1 MSKSKDALGQGI
13 RALLKNIDEDSN
25 KSKKKELEQEY
36 EQTGSVV
43 KIPLEQIEV
52 NPFQPRVEFNNDAL
66 HDLSESIKVHGV
78 IQPVT
83 VRKLGNKKFQLIA
96 GERRLRATK
105 LAGLKEIPAYVRLAN
120 DQESLEIALI
130 ENIQREDLNVLEIAL
145 NYQRLLEECNLTHE
159 DLSTRL
165 GKSRTA
171 VTNYLRL
178 LKLPPDVQSALR
190 NKEISMG
197 HARALA
203 GVDDL
208 VMQLYFTKEII
219 AKELS
224 VRQTEAMIKA
234 SNEKP
239 SAGSNEKKLPY
250 AYQKLQDS
258 IASNLSTKVQIK
270 PKKNGSGEINIYF
283 HNEDDLERLIEV
295 LTK

>member
-1 MSKSKDALGQGI
+1 MSKSKEALGQGI

-25 KSKKKELEQEY
+25 KSKNKNVEQEY

-52 NPFQPRVEFNNDAL
+52 NPFQPRVEFNTEAL
-66 HDLSESIKVHGV
+66 NDLSESIKVHGV

-190 NKEISMG
+190 KKEISMG

-234 SNEKP
+234 SNDKVSTET
-239 SAGSNEKKLPY
+239 SVKKLPY

-283 HNEDDLERLIEV
+283 HNEDDLERLIEI

>member
-1 MSKSKDALGQGI
+1 MSKSKEALGQGI

-25 KSKKKELEQEY
+25 KEKSKNAEQEY

-52 NPFQPRVEFNNDAL
+52 NPFQPRVEFNNEAL
-66 HDLSESIKVHGV
+66 HDLAESIKVHGV

-105 LAGLKEIPAYVRLAN
+105 LAGLNEIPAYVRLAN

-190 NKEISMG
+190 KKDISMG

-234 SNEKP
+234 SNDKQSSGT
-239 SAGSNEKKLPY
+239 SAKKLPY
-250 AYQKLQDS
+250 AYQKLQDN
-258 IASNLSTKVQIK
+258 IASSLSTKVQIK